1 MPVRLILMRH
11 AKSAWPEGVADFDR
25 PLAPRGQE
33 AAPLMGRWLAGQGI
47 TPDLVLV
54 SSARRTRETW
64 ALVAPGFPALDV
76 EFTPAIYGATA
87 SALLELLHDFGGKL
101 GTLMLVGHNPGMEEL
116 AFGLSNPETSDRDA
130 LRRLS
135 QKYPTAGIAILEQDS
150 GWKDVAPGSM
160 RLVTYITPRALGGVD
175 ED

>member
-33 AAPLMGRWLAGQGI
+33 AAPLMGRWLSKQGI
-47 TPDLVLV
+47 RPDQVLV
-54 SSARRTRETW
+54 SAAKRTRETW
-64 ALVAPGFPALDV
+64 ALAGAFFPGLAH
-76 EFTPAIYGATA
+76 EATPAIYAA
-87 SALLELLHDFGGKL
+87 SAGDLLDVVHDAEPAAQ
-101 GTLMLVGHNPGMEEL
+101 TLMLVGHNPGMQEL
-116 AFGLSNPETSDRDA
+116 GYALAHPATSDSEA

-135 QKYPTAGIAILEQDS
+135 QKYPTAGLAILEQDG
-150 GWKDVAPGSM
+150 GWRDIAPGSM
-160 RLVTYITPRALGGVD
+160 RLTTFITPRALGGVD